1 VIPVISELAERRF
14 GRPVGIRLRA
24 TVIATAVVAGALL
37 GGGALLVGLVH
48 RSLIGS
54 LDAAGQARARDV
66 AAVAGTGRQSTTVAS
81 TGEESSVVQV
91 VDKAGQVLAASPN
104 STGEPPLLT
113 APPARPIRQVLTRTG
128 LPIGDHGQAFRVVA
142 QPVRL
147 PTGPGWVY
155 VATSLAQVE
164 LTTARLALLLGLG
177 LPALLA
183 VVAAT
188 TWQAVG
194 RGLRPV
200 ERLRAGAARISGA
213 HPGGR
218 VPVPATGD
226 EITRLANTLN
236 AMLARIDD
244 AAARQQQFV
253 GDASHELRSPLAA
266 MRTELD
272 VALAHPNQIDANSGT
287 DSGTYQLLT
296 RLSQQATRMAELL
309 HDLLFLARS
318 DDNTARQY
326 HQSVDLDEL
335 VLHEAHRLR
344 ALGATITLDGPDAVR
359 LPGSAN
365 ELSRLLRNLGDNALT
380 HTRTHITLGLHH
392 DDTHAV
398 LTVTDD
404 GPGIAPNDRERIF
417 ARFSRLDTARTR
429 TPAGGGTGLGL
440 AISRQI
446 AQRHHGSITVNDS
459 PTTTF
464 TVRLPL
470 PHAARTE
477 GPDSAPRPPA

>member
-1 VIPVISELAERRF
+1 MCPRPAERWW

-37 GGGALLVGLVH
+37 VGGALLVLLVH

-66 AAVAGTGRQSTTVAS
+66 AAAAATGRQSATVAS

-91 VDKAGQVLAASPN
+91 VDSTGRVLAASPN

-113 APPARPIRQVLTRTG
+113 APPSRPARQVLTRTG

-177 LPALLA
+177 VPALLA

-226 EITRLANTLN
+226 EITRLATTLN

-272 VALAHPNQIDANSGT
+272 VALAHPSSSHTGSGIE
-287 DSGTYQLLT
+287 QLLT

-318 DDNTARQY
+318 DDDTARQY

-365 ELSRLLRNLGDNALT
+365 ELARLLRNLGDNALT
-380 HTRTHITLGLHH
+380 HTRTHITLGLRR

-404 GPGIAPNDRERIF
+404 GPGIPVSDRERIF
-417 ARFSRLDTARTR
+417 ARFSRLDTARPR
-429 TPAGGGTGLGL
+429 TPAGGGSGLGL

-446 AQRHHGSITVNDS
+446 ARRHHGSITVDDS

-470 PHAARTE
+470 PDTARTE

>member
-113 APPARPIRQVLTRTG
+113 APPARPIRQVLTR
-128 LPIGDHGQAFRVVA
+128 
-142 QPVRL
+142 
-147 PTGPGWVY
+147 
-155 VATSLAQVE
+155 
-164 LTTARLALLLGLG
+164 
-177 LPALLA
+177 
-183 VVAAT
+183 
-188 TWQAVG
+188 
-194 RGLRPV
+194 
-200 ERLRAGAARISGA
+200 
-213 HPGGR
+213 
-218 VPVPATGD
+218 
-226 EITRLANTLN
+226 
-236 AMLARIDD
+236 
-244 AAARQQQFV
+244 
-253 GDASHELRSPLAA
+253 
-266 MRTELD
+266 
-272 VALAHPNQIDANSGT
+272 T

-417 ARFSRLDTARTR
+417 ARFSRLDTARTH

-470 PHAARTE
+470 PHAAPTE